1 MKEEFHLIDQLEMD
15 QFLSRDEWIFLI
27 EHRSDALERYLLK
40 RLKQSASANMAM
52 TFISGGLLNLPTTA
66 TTIAITAVS
75 GKAIQ
80 TFCVTACLRLR
91 FFPAATSVMNWGFA
105 PLYFRVVK
113 ITGLQQNGWQRL
125 LQRFTRIFLIVLL
138 HCPSVNVHGK
148 AIRLCSMRVLT
159 VICSVMKHMTLSITA
174 GFILIRF
181 LPFTDGN
188 AFGI

>member
-1 MKEEFHLIDQLEMD
+1 MKEEFHLIDQLEID

-27 EHRSDALERYLLK
+27 EHRSDALERYFQKSPIYSL
-40 RLKQSASANMAM
+40 
-52 TFISGGLLNLPTTA
+52 TFRALYETRSNSYH
-66 TTIAITAVS
+66 ITAVS

>member
-1 MKEEFHLIDQLEMD
+1 MKEEFHLIDQLEID

-27 EHRSDALERYLLK
+27 EHRSDALERYLFEK
-40 RLKQSASANMAM
+40 SEAVR
-52 TFISGGLLNLPTTA
+52 IREYGHDIYIRGLIEFTNYCHNDCYYCGIRKSNPN
-66 TTIAITAVS
+66 I
-75 GKAIQ
+75 
-80 TFCVTACLRLR
+80 LR

-159 VICSVMKHMTLSITA
+159 VIYSVMKHMTLSITA

>member
-1 MKEEFHLIDQLEMD
+1 MREEFHLIDQLEMD

-27 EHRSDALERYLLK
+27 EHRSDALERYLFEKSEAVRIREYGHDIYIRGLIEFTNYCHNDCYYCGIRK
-40 RLKQSASANMAM
+40 SNPNILRYRLSPSE
-52 TFISGGLLNLPTTA
+52 ILSRCHIGYE
-66 TTIAITAVS
+66 
-75 GKAIQ
+75 
-80 TFCVTACLRLR
+80 R
-91 FFPAATSVMNWGFA
+91 GFV
-105 PLYFRVVK
+105 PLYFKVVK

>member
-1 MKEEFHLIDQLEMD
+1 MKEEFHLIDQLEID

-27 EHRSDALERYLLK
+27 EHRSDALERYLFEKSEAVRIREYGHDIYIRGLIEFTNYCHNDCYYCGIRK
-40 RLKQSASANMAM
+40 SNPNILRYRLSPSEILSCCHIGYELGFR
-52 TFISGGLLNLPTTA
+52 TFVL
-66 TTIAITAVS
+66 
-75 GKAIQ
+75 Q
-80 TFCVTACLRLR
+80 
-91 FFPAATSVMNWGFA
+91 
-105 PLYFRVVK
+105 VVK

>member
-1 MKEEFHLIDQLEMD
+1 MKEEFHLIDQLEID

-27 EHRSDALERYLLK
+27 EHRSDALERYLFEK
-40 RLKQSASANMAM
+40 SEAVR
-52 TFISGGLLNLPTTA
+52 IREYGHDIYIRGLIEFTNYCHNDCYYCGIRKSNPNILR
-66 TTIAITAVS
+66 
-75 GKAIQ
+75 
-80 TFCVTACLRLR
+80 TACLRLR

>member
-1 MKEEFHLIDQLEMD
+1 MKEEFHLIDQLEID

-27 EHRSDALERYLLK
+27 EHRSDALERYLFEK
-40 RLKQSASANMAM
+40 SEAVR
-52 TFISGGLLNLPTTA
+52 IREYGHDIYIRGLIEFTNYCHNDCY
-66 TTIAITAVS
+66 TAVS

>member
-1 MKEEFHLIDQLEMD
+1 MKEEFHLIDQLEID

-27 EHRSDALERYLLK
+27 EHRSDALERYLFEKSEAVRIREYGHDIYIRGLIEFTNYCHNDCYYCGIRK
-40 RLKQSASANMAM
+40 SNPNILRYRLSPSE
-52 TFISGGLLNLPTTA
+52 ILSCCHIGYEL
-66 TTIAITAVS
+66 
-75 GKAIQ
+75 
-80 TFCVTACLRLR
+80 
-91 FFPAATSVMNWGFA
+91 GFA

>member
-27 EHRSDALERYLLK
+27 EHRSDALERYLFEK
-40 RLKQSASANMAM
+40 SEAVR
-52 TFISGGLLNLPTTA
+52 IREYGHDIYIRGLIEFTNYCHNDCYYCG
-66 TTIAITAVS
+66 IR
-75 GKAIQ
+75 KAIP

-91 FFPAATSVMNWGFA
+91 FFPAATSVMNWGSA